1 MRLQLVC
8 GGTAQNSVDD
18 LSPDILGWAGLVYE
32 QTLGE
37 EKYTYVEDVKSP
49 KSVTLVVKG
58 PNTHTISQIQDAIRD
73 GLRAVKNAIE
83 DRCVVPGAGAFQI
96 ACAAHL
102 TSPDFIRQ
110 AGKGKNKMGINAFA
124 EALLVIP
131 KTLAA
136 NAGLDVQ
143 DVIGALQD
151 EQAEGRI
158 VGVDLRTGEAMDPSV
173 EGVWDNY
180 RVIRNFLNTSNV
192 IASNLLL
199 VCLFYT
205 LLTFRWTKC
214 LGRDVLH

>member
-1 MRLQLVC
+1 MC
-8 GGTAQNSVDD
+8 GGVAQNSVDD
-18 LSPDILGWAGLVYE
+18 LTPDILGWAGLVYE

-37 EKYTYVEDVKSP
+37 DKYTYVEDVKSP
-49 KSVTLVVKG
+49 KSVTLVIKG
-58 PNTHTISQIQDAIRD
+58 PNTHTINQIQDAVRD

-83 DRCVVPGAGAFQI
+83 DRAVVPGAGAFEI

-102 TSPDFIRQ
+102 TSSEFIRK

-151 EQAEGRI
+151 EQADGRI
-158 VGVDLRTGEAMDPSV
+158 VGVDLGTGEAMDPRV

-180 RVIRNFLNTSNV
+180 RVIRNFVNTSQV

-199 VCLFYT
+199 VLIS
-205 LLTFRWTKC
+205 LDGRW
-214 LGRDVLH
+214 R

>member
-1 MRLQLVC
+1 M
-8 GGTAQNSVDD
+8 AQNSVDD

-58 PNTHTISQIQDAIRD
+58 PNAHTIAQIQDAIRD

-83 DRCVVPGAGAFQI
+83 DRAVVPGAGAFQI

-102 TSPDFIRQ
+102 TSSDFLRKG
-110 AGKGKNKMGINAFA
+110 GKGKNKMGISAFA

-143 DVIGALQD
+143 EVIGVLQD

-158 VGVDLRTGEAMDPSV
+158 VGVDLRTGEAMDPTV
-173 EGVWDNY
+173 EGIWDNY
-180 RVIRNFLNTSNV
+180 RVIRNFLNTSTV
-192 IASNLLL
+192 ISSNLLL
-199 VCLFYT
+199 VYIL
-205 LLTFRWTKC
+205 
-214 LGRDVLH
+214 DVIANY

>member
-1 MRLQLVC
+1 MC

-58 PNTHTISQIQDAIRD
+58 PNSHTIAQIQDAIRD

-83 DRCVVPGAGAFQI
+83 DKCVVPGAGAFQI

-102 TSPDFIRQ
+102 TSSEFLRKG
-110 AGKGKNKMGINAFA
+110 GKGKNKMGISAFA

-180 RVIRNFLNTSNV
+180 RVIRNFLNTSTV

-199 VCLFYT
+199 V
-205 LLTFRWTKC
+205 WKC
-214 LGRDVLH
+214 LTTANR

>member
-1 MRLQLVC
+1 VLLTVRLQLVC
-8 GGTAQNSVDD
+8 GGTAQNSVED
-18 LSPDILGWAGLVYE
+18 LSPDILGWAGLVHE

-37 EKYTYVEDVKSP
+37 EKYTYVEDVKTP
-49 KSVTLVVKG
+49 KSVTLLIKG
-58 PNTHTISQIQDAIRD
+58 PNSHTIGQIQDAVRD

-83 DRCVVPGAGAFQI
+83 DACVVPGAGSFEI

-102 TSPDFIRQ
+102 TSPEFIRKG
-110 AGKGKNKMGINAFA
+110 GKGKNKMGIAAFA

-173 EGVWDNY
+173 EGVWDNC
-180 RVIRNFLNTSNV
+180 RVIRNFLNASQV

-199 VCLFYT
+199 V
-205 LLTFRWTKC
+205 TFGC
-214 LGRDVLH
+214 

>member
-1 MRLQLVC
+1 MTFAELIIRLQLIC

-18 LSPDILGWAGLVYE
+18 LTPDILGWAGLVYE

-49 KSVTLVVKG
+49 KSVTLLIKG
-58 PNTHTISQIQDAIRD
+58 PNSHTITQIQDAVRD
-73 GLRAVKNAIE
+73 GLRAVKNTIE
-83 DRCVVPGAGAFQI
+83 DACVVPGAGSFEI

-102 TSPDFIRQ
+102 MSPDFIRK
-110 AGKGKNKMGINAFA
+110 AGKGKTKLGIAAFA
-124 EALLVIP
+124 EALLIIP

-143 DVIGALQD
+143 DVISALQY
-151 EQAEGRI
+151 EQAEGRV

-180 RVIRNFLNTSNV
+180 RVIRNFLNASQV

-199 VCLFYT
+199 V
-205 LLTFRWTKC
+205 TFFI
-214 LGRDVLH
+214 

>member
-1 MRLQLVC
+1 MQLVC
-8 GGTAQNSVDD
+8 GGVAQNSVDD
-18 LSPDILGWAGLVYE
+18 LSPAILGWAGLVYE

-37 EKYTYVEDVKSP
+37 DKYTYVEDVKSP
-49 KSVTLVVKG
+49 KSVTLVIKG
-58 PNTHTISQIQDAIRD
+58 PNPHTITQIQDAVRD

-83 DRCVVPGAGAFQI
+83 DRAVVPGAGAFEI

-102 TSPDFIRQ
+102 TSAEFIRE
-110 AGKGKNKMGINAFA
+110 AGKAKNKMGIQAFA

-151 EQAEGRI
+151 EQGEGRI
-158 VGVDLRTGEAMDPSV
+158 VGVDLRMGEAMDPTV

-180 RVIRNFLNTSNV
+180 RVIRNFLNTSQV

-199 VCLFYT
+199 VSPFVET
-205 LLTFRWTKC
+205 LC
-214 LGRDVLH
+214 

>member
-1 MRLQLVC
+1 MC
-8 GGTAQNSVDD
+8 GGVAQNSVDD
-18 LSPDILGWAGLVYE
+18 LSPDVLGWAGLVYE

-37 EKYTYVEDVKSP
+37 DKYTYVEDVKSP
-49 KSVTLVVKG
+49 KSVTLVIKG
-58 PNTHTISQIQDAIRD
+58 PNTHTINQIQDAVRD

-83 DRCVVPGAGAFQI
+83 DRAVVPGAGAFEI

-102 TSPDFIRQ
+102 TSSEFIRK

-151 EQAEGRI
+151 EQSEGRI
-158 VGVDLRTGEAMDPSV
+158 VGVDLRTGEVMDPSV
-173 EGVWDNY
+173 EGIWDNY
-180 RVIRNFLNTSNV
+180 RVIRNFLNTSQV

-199 VCLFYT
+199 VLIFLGCADFY
-205 LLTFRWTKC
+205 FRSTKC
-214 LGRDVLH
+214 

>member
-1 MRLQLVC
+1 MICLHRLQLVC

-18 LSPDILGWAGLVYE
+18 LSPEILGYAGLVYE

-58 PNTHTISQIQDAIRD
+58 PNTHTIAQIQDAIRD

-83 DRCVVPGAGAFQI
+83 DRAVVPGAGAFQI

-102 TSPDFIRQ
+102 TSPEFMRK
-110 AGKGKNKMGINAFA
+110 AGKGKNKMGIQAFA

-143 DVIGALQD
+143 DVIGTLQD
-151 EQAEGRI
+151 EQAEGRV

-180 RVIRNFLNTSNV
+180 RVIRNFLNTSQV

-199 VCLFYT
+199 AISFQI
-205 LLTFRWTKC
+205 RS
-214 LGRDVLH
+214 